1 MRSKSFKACC
11 LHNPWSHQR
20 DWLSGRHCKDNFHSH
35 FNWSS
40 PASTQLLSFYS
51 IVLNWNSW
59 CMLVSGVHRIIW
71 HLHTLWS
78 DHHANSTNHLSP
90 SKVGTLLTTF
100 LMLQGFPGGWDGK
113 ESACNV
119 GDLGLIPGSERS
131 LGEGNGNPSQ
141 YSCLENSMDRGTW
154 RAIVHGIAESGMNEW
169 PLSLSYA
176 VHYILVTYLLYNWR
190 FISLNPLYLF
200 HPLPPSFWQPV
211 FSSAG
216 SSVPPFWGHVAHRIP
231 VPDQDGS
238 CAPGSGSMES

>member
-1 MRSKSFKACC
+1 
-11 LHNPWSHQR
+11 
-20 DWLSGRHCKDNFHSH
+20 
-35 FNWSS
+35 
-40 PASTQLLSFYS
+40 
-51 IVLNWNSW
+51 
-59 CMLVSGVHRIIW
+59 MLVSGVHRIIW

-113 ESACNV
+113 ESVCNV

-154 RAIVHGIAESGMNEW
+154 WAIVHGITESDMTEW

-176 VHYILVTYLLYNWR
+176 VHYIPVTYLLYNWR

-200 HPLPPSFWQPV
+200 HPPTTPLPSGNQCSPLPAPVYPLLGGTWHTGFLFLTRMEAMPPAVEAWSPNCWTPSLF
-211 FSSAG
+211 
-216 SSVPPFWGHVAHRIP
+216 I
-231 VPDQDGS
+231 
-238 CAPGSGSMES
+238 